1 MRGCFCG
8 RKRDSDALRQ
18 SLSQFRDLS
27 RECLLGWYHMARQAQ
42 CHTISEHYERH
53 STADPACH
61 RRCDPMNVRYE
72 MKKLVHDAVDETQYP
87 TGLRV
92 DRFVISITAAFT

>member
-1 MRGCFCG
+1 
-8 RKRDSDALRQ
+8 
-18 SLSQFRDLS
+18 
-27 RECLLGWYHMARQAQ
+27 
-42 CHTISEHYERH
+42 
-53 STADPACH
+53 
-61 RRCDPMNVRYE
+61 